1 MAQNDNA
8 EMVVACVDGSKYT
21 DDVSDYAAWA
31 SQRIGV
37 PLKLL
42 HNVEYRD
49 ISPMDLSGSIGF
61 GAQEHLLNELVT
73 LEEQRSKIV
82 LEEGKKML
90 SHIHERVIAQGYDEP
105 VLRQRH
111 GALPETL
118 VDCEHEIRLLVMG
131 IRGEGKE
138 AMAHQLGGHLET
150 VARALHKPILVVNR
164 RFSVPERIM
173 LAFDGSPG
181 AKKALDMVAQRPLF
195 RGIPCHLVNVNHKQ
209 VSQEYPISHAAEE
222 LRDGGFDVTVAELSG
237 DPQEVLCNYQ
247 QQQKIDLT
255 VMGAFS
261 HNRIRDLIIG
271 SFTVK
276 MLLNTQQPLLLLR

>member
-1 MAQNDNA
+1 MADNNNQ
-8 EMVVACVDGSKYT
+8 EMVVACVDGSRFT
-21 DDVSDYAAWA
+21 NDVSDYAAWA

-42 HNVEYRD
+42 HNIEFRD

-73 LEEQRSKIV
+73 LEEQRRKIV

-90 SHIHERVIAQGYDEP
+90 GQIRERIVGMGYDEP

-131 IRGEGKE
+131 IRGESSE
-138 AMAHQLGGHLET
+138 AHHHQLGSHLET

-164 RFSVPERIM
+164 AFTLPRKIM
-173 LAFDGSPG
+173 LAFDGSQG
-181 AKKALDMVAQRPLF
+181 AKMAVEMVAQRPLF
-195 RGIPCHLVNVNHKQ
+195 RDTPCHLVNVNQKQ
-209 VSQEYPISHAAEE
+209 AKQAYPITQAAEE
-222 LRDGGFDVTVAELSG
+222 LRSAGVEVTVAELSG

-247 QQQKIDLT
+247 QQAGIDLT
-255 VMGAFS
+255 LMGAFS
-261 HNRIRDLIIG
+261 HNRIRDLIVG

-276 MLLNTQQPLLLLR
+276 MLLRTNQPLLLLR